1 MRIFLSFALFF
12 SLACAHAQTND
23 SDRLNEVENEKADS
37 QMTPSTYYD
46 YTKQNLVHP
55 NPSEG
60 VFYLN
65 SVEEGDDIKVFDGTG
80 RMMYSQEGSNGKTT
94 IDLSHLEKGIYRVL
108 VRDRS
113 KRLKI
118 NQKILIR

>member
-1 MRIFLSFALFF
+1 MRFIISLIFFF
-12 SLACAHAQTND
+12 SLACVHAQTND
-23 SDRLNEVENEKADS
+23 SADPRGIDKENVDAQS
-37 QMTPSTYYD
+37 TPSTYYD
-46 YTKQNLVHP
+46 FTKQDLVHP

-94 IDLSHLEKGIYRVL
+94 IDLSHLDKGIYRVL
-108 VRDRS
+108 VRDRA
-113 KRLKI
+113 KRLKV